1 MGPRARRGLVRS
13 SIVAALGLVAA
24 GCFAVAPPP
33 VSRTL
38 CSSAGRSS
46 DAQVALIDRGGSR
59 SDVVTFHAAT
69 AADVSHEVDQL
80 QTTGHVLAVGPDQ
93 PVHAQAVTPTQNP
106 DYSANQT
113 DLQAAQDDFPAA
125 WAAGLDGTGV
135 RVAVVDTGVQANH
148 PDLAGN
154 VTAGADFVVGNPP
167 SNYARIDG
175 YGHGTHVAGTIAAVD
190 NTIGVVGGAPHATIV
205 PVRVL
210 DCQGAGY
217 TSTVASGIEWA
228 SDAVN
233 GGGAKVINL
242 SLGGCGDDPV
252 LRQSVLDAISRGVV
266 VVAAAGNGF
275 NGAVGCALADEPEYP
290 GAYAGQPG
298 FAGTIAVGALDG
310 STDRRASFSNN
321 NPYVT
326 VAAPG
331 VSILST
337 VPFGGTAISNASGY
351 AFLSGTSMATPHVSA
366 VAALVLQRCPA
377 DTPAQVASRIT
388 SGAVALPA
396 PTDFQS
402 GAVGLLK
409 ADAVVAGACP

>member
-1 MGPRARRGLVRS
+1 
-13 SIVAALGLVAA
+13 
-24 GCFAVAPPP
+24 
-33 VSRTL
+33 VSHTL
-38 CSSAGRSS
+38 CSSASRTA
-46 DAQVALIDRGGSR
+46 DAEVALVDRGGSR
-59 SDVVTFHAAT
+59 PAVVTFHATT
-69 AADVSHEVDQL
+69 AADVSREVDQL

-93 PVHAQAVTPTQNP
+93 PVHAQAVNPTQNP
-106 DYSANQT
+106 DYSGFQT
-113 DLQAAQDDFPAA
+113 DLQATQDDFPAA
-125 WAAGLDGTGV
+125 WAAGLDGSGV

-154 VTAGADFVVGNPP
+154 VTAGEDFVVGNQP

-228 SDAVN
+228 SDPVN
-233 GGGAKVINL
+233 GGAARVINL

-252 LRQSVLDAISRGVV
+252 LRQAVLDAISRGVV

-275 NGAVGCALADEPEYP
+275 NGAGGCAFANEPEYP

-310 STDRRASFSNN
+310 STGHRAGFSNN

-351 AFLSGTSMATPHVSA
+351 GLLSGTSMATPHVSA

-377 DTPAQVASRIT
+377 DTAAQVATRIT
-388 SGAVALPA
+388 SGAAALAMPA
-396 PTDFQS
+396 DFQS
-402 GAVGLLK
+402 GTVGLLR
-409 ADAVVAGACP
+409 ADAVVSGVCP